1 MTSFELNAEIYRN
14 LGYLANDEGYLRKA
28 LALLKE
34 LVGQKKSAVKTT
46 HTIKK
51 IKVKETTLPGEEFV
65 GIFSKNREDD
75 KKLLDEYLMEK
86 YQL

>member
-1 MTSFELNAEIYRN
+1 MTTFELNAEIYRN
-14 LGYLANDEGYLRKA
+14 LGCLANDEGYLRKA